1 MKDPKKEII
10 EAGDKVLINKVLYK
24 AVSIK
29 FSNEAKVSCK
39 EYCDLYKIKYTCSK
53 INCRGIY
60 YKRDEG
66 GI

>member
-1 MKDPKKEII
+1 MKNPKKEII

-24 AVSIK
+24 AIPIK
-29 FSNEAKVSCK
+29 FSNEAIVSCK
-39 EYCDLYKIKYTCSK
+39 DHCDLYKIKYTCSK